1 MLFQAV
7 LIDLMYVIMPLFLF
21 SGYILL
27 VIGGTMDLKRTEK
40 VERSMLFI
48 IIGAAG
54 IISEVIMVRIYY
66 LVDEII
72 GVGSVEYIIIMSII
86 PIIISIITFGVL
98 IIVLGKLNIEN
109 FGKYLLISG
118 IFWTIYAVILL
129 IINLGSIFPFPV
141 PLGKLAYDILA
152 LIIFAFMIGA
162 RILFVI
168 YTAKIDNVVFLVS
181 SIALLISSA
190 TYVILSLLFT
200 FMP

>member
-7 LIDLMYVIMPLFLF
+7 LIDLMNLIIPFSLF
-21 SGYILL
+21 SGYLL
-27 VIGGTMDLKRTEK
+27 VVIGGTMNLKRKEK
-40 VERSMLFI
+40 VEKSILFI

-54 IISEVIMVRIYY
+54 IIYEVITRQIYNF
-66 LVDEII
+66 VDEII
-72 GVGSVEYIIIMSII
+72 GLGFDEYYTIMFII
-86 PIIISIITFGVL
+86 PNIISIITFGVL
-98 IIVLGKLNIEN
+98 IIVLGKLNSEN
-109 FGKYLLISG
+109 SGKYLLISG

-129 IINLGSIFPFPV
+129 IINFGSIFPFPV

-181 SIALLISSA
+181 SIALLISST
-190 TYVILSLLFT
+190 TYAILSLLLT